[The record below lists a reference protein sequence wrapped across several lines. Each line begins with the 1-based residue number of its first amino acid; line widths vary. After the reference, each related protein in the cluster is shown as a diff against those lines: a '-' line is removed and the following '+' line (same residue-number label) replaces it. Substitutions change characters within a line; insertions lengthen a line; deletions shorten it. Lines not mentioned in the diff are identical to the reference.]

1 MRKNKPI
8 IIGVSGAIG
17 LLTLYFGIVTLA
29 NSFSH
34 ALEQFSGMW
43 YWITLLVIGFGTQ
56 IGLYSYARSGLR
68 EKVKGAKAEVA
79 ATGTI
84 STGSMIACCAHHVAD
99 VLPILGLSAAAVFLV
114 KYQVS
119 LILLGI
125 FSNLVG
131 ITMMLSII
139 QKHRLYSE
147 NSILSRIL
155 HYNMRTARNVTGI
168 LAIIIVS
175 LSFFLSSSGTT
186 DSAVITDDLVKSDE
200 VADVATLDLSVVA
213 TDDPMETSAVVEFDL
228 PAKVNDENSVSI
240 EVEPIN
246 FSFSRP
252 AQFDISLTT
261 HQGSLDFDLA
271 QVSVLED
278 DKGNVYQPLNWEG
291 SPPGGHHRNGT
302 LSFPRLENRS
312 RSIKL
317 TIRDVYNA
325 PERVFRWELP

>member
-1 MRKNKPI
+1 MRKNRPI
-8 IIGVSGAIG
+8 IIGASGAIG
-17 LLTLYFGIVTLA
+17 LLTLYFGIVTVA

-34 ALEQFSGMW
+34 ALEQFSEMW
-43 YWITLLVIGFGTQ
+43 YWITPLVIGFGTQ

-68 EKVKGAKAEVA
+68 ERVKGAKAEVA

-131 ITMMLSII
+131 ITIMLSII

-147 NSILSRIL
+147 DSILSRIL

-168 LAIIIVS
+168 LAVIIVS
-175 LSFFLSSSGTT
+175 LSFFLSSSGIT
-186 DSAVITDDLVKSDE
+186 DSAVITDDLVETDE
-200 VADVATLDLSVVA
+200 VAELELPLVVA
-213 TDDPMETSAVVEFDL
+213 DDPVETDAAIEIDL
-228 PAKVNDENSVSI
+228 PAKLNDENSVSI
-240 EVEPIN
+240 EVEPID

-302 LSFPRLENRS
+302 LSFPRLSEKTEY
-312 RSIKL
+312 IKL
-317 TIRDVYNA
+317 TIRNVDGV